1 MDLEGSLG
9 VSKVSVGA
17 SITDK
22 LKERRKHK

>member
-17 SITDK
+17 TITDK
-22 LKERRKHK
+22 LQERHKHK